1 MRIDNIGRRRQLFK
15 ASGKSMKHL
24 IIAIAA
30 LTTLTASAQLGVDAI
45 AKQRAR
51 DAANQNNNRSMTP
64 PAAGGAA
71 AAARPRPVPPT
82 ITATPLTPSQQAYAN
97 FQSQLFAV
105 NTNTAA
111 NLKPTLAKDM
121 ASVAQGAN
129 KPSEATL
136 NKLSDHLTTAYGETT
151 LKAPQ
156 KTRLAQDIAV
166 LLNSANTSTAQK
178 EAMIQ
183 DVESI
188 LQTGGASADNASAVA
203 ADLKTVTDEV
213 KPAAK

>member
-1 MRIDNIGRRRQLFK
+1 MLNVEEK
-15 ASGKSMKHL
+15 PMKHF
-24 IIAIAA
+24 IIAVAA
-30 LTTLTASAQLGVDAI
+30 LTCLTASAQIGVDAI

-51 DAANQNNNRSMTP
+51 DAANQNNNRNMEPGGSSATVARP
-64 PAAGGAA
+64 HPAQPAA
-71 AAARPRPVPPT
+71 V
-82 ITATPLTPSQQAYAN
+82 TATPMTASQQAYAN

-105 NTNTAA
+105 NTNNAA
-111 NLKPTLAKDM
+111 SVKSSLAKDM
-121 ASVAQGAN
+121 ANVAQGAN

-136 NKLSDHLTTAYGETT
+136 TKLSDHLTAAYAETT

-156 KTRLAQDIAV
+156 KTRLAQDIGV
-166 LLNSANTSTAQK
+166 LLNSANTPAAQK
-178 EAMIQ
+178 EAMIK

-203 ADLKTVTDEV
+203 ADLKTVTEEV